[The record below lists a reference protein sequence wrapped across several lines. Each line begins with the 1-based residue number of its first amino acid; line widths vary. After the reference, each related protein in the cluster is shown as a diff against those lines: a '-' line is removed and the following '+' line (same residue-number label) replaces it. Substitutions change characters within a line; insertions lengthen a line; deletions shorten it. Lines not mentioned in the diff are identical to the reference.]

1 MNHIPTCT
9 NQLYTCDHCTFRAVQ
24 TSRGPY
30 VLNNGAGRDLH
41 LAAIVSA
48 QAEQRAWVACTKVR
62 LIHQYRDHE
71 AKPSGWMAECKRLLD
86 HIKAEFET

>member
-9 NQLYTCDHCTFRAVQ
+9 NQLYTCDHCTFRAVA

-48 QAEQRAWVACTKVR
+48 QAEQREWIARR
-62 LIHQYRDHE
+62 L
-71 AKPSGWMAECKRLLD
+71 ARLRNVNDTALRQRLERCVVG
-86 HIKAEFET
+86 EFET

>member
-1 MNHIPTCT
+1 MNHIPTQHG
-9 NQLYTCDHCTFRAVQ
+9 QLYICDACSFRAVQ

-48 QAEQRAWVACTKVR
+48 QAAQRAWVA
-62 LIHQYRDHE
+62 
-71 AKPSGWMAECKRLLD
+71 RLLARLRGIND
-86 HIKAEFET
+86 TALRQRLERYVVGEFET